1 MSATE
6 GRQVLPTSLL
16 PVAVVSE
23 LERRARRSGV
33 DPADRAAF
41 ARFLGDLVA
50 AELPGA
56 LAETAKTLLA
66 AGEQAERQRLKIQGA
81 ANLLAEGR
89 RVLQVEMLE
98 APGSEPWAQRK
109 GPGQF
114 SPRPSNNSPARQPAT
129 SDSPSGSRV
138 AGERAV
144 TASEVARAQVKL

>member
-1 MSATE
+1 VSATE

-81 ANLLAEGR
+81 PGLPPGGALSREAE
-89 RVLQVEMLE
+89 
-98 APGSEPWAQRK
+98 
-109 GPGQF
+109 
-114 SPRPSNNSPARQPAT
+114 PSTSSSLPARDPQ
-129 SDSPSGSRV
+129 
-138 AGERAV
+138 
-144 TASEVARAQVKL
+144 QVGIRGPQ